1 MLTMLHTWQTG
12 DVSKQE
18 PYNGDFSAA
27 MKGIKA
33 KTLVLPA
40 KTDLYFREFCFSF
53 LLSFFLFGPCW
64 SSEAEKERVSQDT
77 QKHEKET
84 PTDVNQHKQLQRIPR
99 LKSRTCGLGLA
110 R

>member
-40 KTDLYFREFCFSF
+40 KTDLYFRELFSF
-53 LLSFFLFGPCW
+53 FSFFPAPAGLEKWCKEEDEDEETCVNRLFC
-64 SSEAEKERVSQDT
+64 SL
-77 QKHEKET
+77 
-84 PTDVNQHKQLQRIPR
+84 TDVNRCNS
-99 LKSRTCGLGLA
+99 SRGFRDRGREHGA
-110 R
+110 WDW

>member
-1 MLTMLHTWQTG
+1 MLHTWQTG

-40 KTDLYFREFCFSF
+40 KTDLYFREFLHFFSAR
-53 LLSFFLFGPCW
+53 SCW
-64 SSEAEKERVSQDT
+64 SGNMKGECVPQDT
-77 QKHEKET
+77 CTEELEGT
-84 PTDVNQHKQLQRIPR
+84 LD
-99 LKSRTCGLGLA
+99 
-110 R
+110 

>member
-53 LLSFFLFGPCW
+53 LLSFFSAPIGPVRW
-64 SSEAEKERVSQDT
+64 RRKEFRRTHRSMRRN
-77 QKHEKET
+77 
-84 PTDVNQHKQLQRIPR
+84 TD
-99 LKSRTCGLGLA
+99 
-110 R
+110 

>member
-1 MLTMLHTWQTG
+1 MLTMLHTWQPG

-40 KTDLYFREFCFSF
+40 KTDLYFRELFSF
-53 LLSFFLFGPCW
+53 FSFFPAPAGL
-64 SSEAEKERVSQDT
+64 EKWC
-77 QKHEKET
+77 KEEDEDEET
-84 PTDVNQHKQLQRIPR
+84 LCEPSVLLTD
-99 LKSRTCGLGLA
+99 
-110 R
+110 

>member
-40 KTDLYFREFCFSF
+40 KTDLYFREFCSF
-53 LLSFFLFGPCW
+53 LSFLPLLAWKSGAKKKTKMKKP
-64 SSEAEKERVSQDT
+64 RVNRLLYSL
-77 QKHEKET
+77 
-84 PTDVNQHKQLQRIPR
+84 TDAN
-99 LKSRTCGLGLA
+99 
-110 R
+110 